1 MPSRLSLPARPL
13 LCAGLLYLAL
23 PMIMFLWGWL
33 QPLFSLPLCAAVACG
48 LYATGRK
55 LPEGRLSLTERGTV
69 LLLLLS
75 AGCLLL
81 AFLCGFTGH
90 FQQHADFTI
99 RNAIYGQLIAE
110 PWPLVMPDGH
120 HFIYYL
126 GHWLTP
132 ACAASFCPAAYA
144 SWLLT
149 GWTFLGLELAL
160 LTAACRWGIRKTAW
174 WALLL
179 LCLGSPAA
187 SLNCLGMPLSYLF
200 PEYHAQI
207 ALFIGIPSQIFN
219 TFNHA
224 VPALL
229 CSVLVLTRSL
239 PASGYYLMGALL
251 LPGSPLAALILLPFI
266 LYETLFRDSRN
277 KASGPGTGERLRTL
291 LRRPVFWIGFLC
303 VAVMSL
309 FYAHLDGG
317 GQFSCLLADRYAA
330 AFHYTMQRMVLYP
343 DSVKYASF
351 LLSLLLNVLLPG
363 TLLFPA
369 CRRMPLYY
377 ITLGGMACGLFFRT
391 GMMNNELLF
400 KAPAVLYPFLAFLFL
415 YAFRTGGT
423 RFRILLAVYVALTA
437 IPSMACMAEKLGT
450 FSTDGALMRT
460 HREESY
466 GGTLYH
472 PEQPLYRQ
480 FIKKDGHPLPGWLFK
495 GCRKP

>member
-1 MPSRLSLPARPL
+1 MPARLSLPARPL
-13 LCAGLLYLAL
+13 LYAGLLYLAL
-23 PMIMFLWGWL
+23 PMILFLWGWL
-33 QPLFSLPLCAAVACG
+33 QPFFSLPLCATLAYG
-48 LYATGRK
+48 LHATVRK
-55 LPEGRLSLTERGTV
+55 LPEWRFSLTKRGTV

-81 AFLCGFTGH
+81 TFLCGFTGH

-99 RNAIYGQLIAE
+99 RNAVYGQLIAE

-126 GHWLTP
+126 GHWLPP
-132 ACAASFCPAAYA
+132 ACAAAFCPAAYA
-144 SWLLT
+144 SWLLA

-160 LTAACRWGIRKTAW
+160 LTAACLWGIRKTAW
-174 WALLL
+174 WTLLL

-187 SLNCLGMPLSYLF
+187 SLDFLGMPLSHLF
-200 PEYHAQI
+200 PEYNAQM

-229 CSVLVLTRSL
+229 CTVLLLTRSL

-266 LYETLFRDSRN
+266 LYETLFRDSACGFR
-277 KASGPGTGERLRTL
+277 TGERLRPL
-291 LRRPVFWIGFLC
+291 LLHPVFWVAFLC
-303 VAVMSL
+303 VGVMSL

-317 GQFSCLLADRYAA
+317 GQFSCLLSDQYAE
-330 AFHYTMQRMVLYP
+330 AFHYTMRRMVLYP

-363 TLLFPA
+363 ALLFAA

-377 ITLGGMACGLFFRT
+377 ITLGGMACCFFFRM
-391 GMMNNELLF
+391 GVMNNELLF
-400 KAPAVLYPFLAFLFL
+400 KAPAVLYPSLAFLFL
-415 YAFRTGGT
+415 HAFRTGST
-423 RFRILLAVYVALTA
+423 RSRIFLAVYVTFTA
-437 IPSMACMAEKLGT
+437 IPSMICVAEKLGT
-450 FSTDGALMRT
+450 FSTDSALMQA
-460 HREESY
+460 HRQENY

-472 PEQPLYRQ
+472 PEQPFHRQ
-480 FIKKDGHPLPGWLFK
+480 FIKKDGHPLPAWLFK
-495 GCRKP
+495 RCRKP